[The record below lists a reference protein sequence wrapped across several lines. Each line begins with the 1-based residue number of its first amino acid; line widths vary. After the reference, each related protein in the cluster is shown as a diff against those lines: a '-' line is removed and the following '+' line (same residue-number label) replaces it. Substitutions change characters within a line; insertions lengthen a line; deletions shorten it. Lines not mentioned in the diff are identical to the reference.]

1 MKPDEVFSADSPWAA
16 NLQRIFLPCCCH
28 QNSNYM
34 QAGKM
39 YTFSSNTIYNEQLY
53 KDLMSWLL
61 PWICWCSCFS
71 CYCLFKPSWIKRT
84 VFIFTAWCCIISI
97 IQKPCAHNLIL
108 SIIFMAAEHAQE
120 NVETLAFLSPL
131 CIICGSFVINLV
143 DLVGEKKTMF
153 VVHVRIQIKLLYSN
167 LLENT
172 ELYTVEHGDTYCGHQ
187 RAPMHHE
194 KMGVPVKESKKENA
208 NEFSCNNYYQN
219 NTIILF
225 QTPLTFSCIVPGSV
239 YKLQA
244 GWADVS
250 FICSSLIHMVFLQ
263 FLNCN
268 KQQGGVQ
275 PEISG
280 RINETVA
287 KHRKSV
293 GSCVS

>member
-1 MKPDEVFSADSPWAA
+1 MRCSALILPEP
-16 NLQRIFLPCCCH
+16 QIFKGFFLPCCCH

-39 YTFSSNTIYNEQLY
+39 YTFSSNTVYDEQLY

-131 CIICGSFVINLV
+131 YIICVSFIINLV
-143 DLVGEKKTMF
+143 DLVGGKKTMF

-187 RAPMHHE
+187 RAPMHYE
-194 KMGVPVKESKKENA
+194 KMGVPVKESKKKNA
-208 NEFSCNNYYQN
+208 NEFSCHNGQQLSPKQHNHLVPN
-219 NTIILF
+219 SLDIF
-225 QTPLTFSCIVPGSV
+225 MHCSWFCVQTPGRLSRRLLHLLLINTHGFPPVPQ
-239 YKLQA
+239 L
-244 GWADVS
+244 
-250 FICSSLIHMVFLQ
+250 
-263 FLNCN
+263 
-268 KQQGGVQ
+268 
-275 PEISG
+275 
-280 RINETVA
+280 
-287 KHRKSV
+287 
-293 GSCVS
+293 